1 MNGFWP
7 NATILI
13 FDNCER
19 TFDLVSSFPKTIL
32 TSAFFIGT
40 LKNIELM
47 YLLFSNGMCHICH
60 EIACWIFYSG
70 RVRWREKTLVVNG
83 CSRLLNPQS
92 RSTHFL
98 PSHWLRKKRC
108 VTSTQ
113 SLILSSFFA
122 LKWTNCFLRLLTD
135 KLQLPRW
142 RTCLQ
147 TWKKNEIP
155 SKDHF
160 SSGKK
165 ILAHFG
171 QVFDLGSLLSRAS
184 FFLFFSGPLFV
195 SLSSSGIFL
204 QFYKGHS
211 LFGLDQNSGNAE
223 LSSSH
228 ENIAYGQCFMAAIQ
242 TNLSPT
248 KSPRHFWRSLLKSQ
262 HAGKG

>member
-108 VTSTQ
+108 VTSTK

-122 LKWTNCFLRLLTD
+122 LKWTNCFLGFWQINYSCLD
-135 KLQLPRW
+135 GAHVCKLG
-142 RTCLQ
+142 
-147 TWKKNEIP
+147 KNEIP

-160 SSGKK
+160 SSGKKK

-211 LFGLDQNSGNAE
+211 LFGLDQNSGNAARAFKFPRKYR
-223 LSSSH
+223 LWSML
-228 ENIAYGQCFMAAIQ
+228 YGCNPDKFV
-242 TNLSPT
+242 TY
-248 KSPRHFWRSLLKSQ
+248 
-262 HAGKG
+262 